1 MVRHAKEP
9 LWRTVSRYHQL
20 TDAEIVECIQL
31 VSKVDRAVRLESAA
45 QFMVIEIKEGSRY
58 FVPSELLILKQELSQ
73 ASLTFKHYQLD
84 EDWYLY
90 LFLDDWIQTDVAS
103 SLLKE
108 WLTQHGFSL
117 DEQGL
122 SVLSTGDV
130 LPLPLQK
137 RFVWLNDNSQ
147 AVVCR
152 DQISLES
159 AVALFLADLDRSAIS
174 VDSLVD
180 ELTKPYIR
188 SFAPPSSITDRSI
201 SIMPLLPLLPP
212 QTVAS
217 IEQIY
222 RM

>member
-1 MVRHAKEP
+1 M
-9 LWRTVSRYHQL
+9 
-20 TDAEIVECIQL
+20 
-31 VSKVDRAVRLESAA
+31 RLESAS
-45 QFMVIEIKEGSRY
+45 QFIVIEIKEGSRY
-58 FVPSELLILKQELSQ
+58 FVPTELLIIKQELSQ

-90 LFLDDWIQTDVAS
+90 LFLDDWTQTDVAS

-108 WLTQHGFSL
+108 WLTQHGFYL

-180 ELTKPYIR
+180 ELTKPYTQ

-201 SIMPLLPLLPP
+201 SIMPLLPVRTL
-212 QTVAS
+212 QSVAS
-217 IEQIY
+217 SEQTY